1 MATDISVIGL
11 FPDEQQT
18 ASVIE
23 AMSVYP
29 WQIDRVHSP
38 FPSHKIHSP
47 FPSHKIFDAL
57 KLKKSPVGW
66 ITLVGGIL
74 GFFAGFSL
82 AIYTALEWKLIVW
95 GKPIVAWIP
104 FVIVGFEFT
113 ILFSVLANVLGLIV
127 LGNLPDYK
135 GLEKYDS
142 RCSADHFGIVVS
154 CEQEDQE
161 KVVDFFKNQGG
172 EVTIFD

>member
-1 MATDISVIGL
+1 MEKTMATDISVIGL
-11 FPDEQQT
+11 FSDEQKT
-18 ASVIE
+18 AAVIE
-23 AMSVYP
+23 AMAGYP
-29 WQIDRVHSP
+29 WKVDRVHSP
-38 FPSHKIHSP
+38 FPSHKL
-47 FPSHKIFDAL
+47 FDAL

-66 ITLVGGIL
+66 ITLAGGIL
-74 GFFAGFSL
+74 GFFTGFGL

-95 GKPIVAWIP
+95 GKPIVSWIP

-154 CEQEDQE
+154 CEQSEQE
-161 KVVDFFKNQGG
+161 KVEEFFANQGG
-172 EVTIFD
+172 EVRVFE